1 MNEPLVSLNFYQKQQ
16 VFAPGSVLSGEYQID
31 SVRPEE
37 LEAVEL
43 SVLWYT
49 EGKGEED
56 LDVHYFDRRE
66 RDDDERP
73 RLHELRRFET
83 VLPNSPLSY
92 NGAIVKINWCVRL
105 RLFLP
110 GEREHVEHFPFRL
123 GETTD
128 PMLPESSG
136 S

>member
-31 SVRPEE
+31 SVRPQE
-37 LEAVEL
+37 LLAVEL

-92 NGAIVKINWCVRL
+92 NGAIVKINWCVRV

-110 GEREHVEHFPFRL
+110 GEREHVEDFPFRL